1 MAGYQFFHI
10 EGYSRSGGKG
20 GRSVGYVLDEAERRP
35 GACPHV
41 DQPGAPTVLH
51 GMSIGDLRAVH
62 DQRAGEARQSVAGGK
77 TRAIRQDQLTL
88 LTAVASYPVPWSD
101 LDDAGRIEVEA
112 WERRTI
118 DWLKGQYGDRLA
130 TVVRHSDER
139 HPHLHAYVLPDDPA
153 MRAGL
158 LHPGFQA
165 KAAVMDREKPADAE
179 ERKALN
185 KEGDRAYREAMRGL
199 QSSYWQDVGLPSGL
213 ARLGPGRRRLTR
225 EAWQSEKTAAASV
238 VVATRQY
245 ESALGAARS
254 LQERGNAFVAR
265 THAAAAETR
274 QEASRRL
281 QEAKR
286 REAEVEGLKAEA
298 IRRGRE
304 SILAARRKAAEIVQ
318 SAEAAAAPLRTIGG
332 AIGTAWSAVRDRLSD
347 QQTRHEAEMERVRKE
362 GERET
367 ERQRE
372 RTAEER
378 QKTVAERNK
387 GDAVRASLAEKSASL
402 ERSRSENEALE
413 RRVQILRH
421 SLDQAQG
428 RKPDAPGLKS
438 PGPRG
443 PRL

>member
-1 MAGYQFFHI
+1 MPGYQFVHI

-51 GMSIGDLRAVH
+51 GMSIGDLREAH
-62 DQRAGEARQSVAGGK
+62 DRRAGEARQSVAGGK

-88 LTAVASYPVPWSD
+88 MTAVASHPVPWSD

-130 TVVRHSDER
+130 TVVRHSDEKF
-139 HPHLHAYVLPDDPA
+139 PHLHAYVLPDDPA

-165 KAAVMDREKPADAE
+165 KAGVMEGEKPSGAE
-179 ERKALN
+179 ERQALN
-185 KEGDRAYREAMRGL
+185 REGDRAYREAMRGL
-199 QSSYWQDVGLPSGL
+199 QSSYWEKVGLPSGL

-245 ESALGAARS
+245 ETALGAARS

-281 QEAKR
+281 QEARR
-286 REAEVEGLKAEA
+286 REAEAERLKAEVEGLKAEA

-304 SILAARRKAAEIVQ
+304 SIAAAKRKAAEIVQ
-318 SAEAAAAPLRTIGG
+318 TAEAAAAPLKTIGG
-332 AIGTAWSAVRDRLSD
+332 AIGTAWSAMRDRLSD
-347 QQTRHEAEMERVRKE
+347 QETRHEAEMERVRKE
-362 GERET
+362 GERAARREA
-367 ERQRE
+367 ERARE
-372 RTAEER
+372 AEAEVRKER
-378 QKTVAERNK
+378 GKVEAVKTVL
-387 GDAVRASLAEKSASL
+387 G
-402 ERSRSENEALE
+402 ERSDE
-413 RRVQILRH
+413 LRKTREE
-421 SLDQAQG
+421 LARIRG
-428 RKPDAPGLKS
+428 RDPNPR
-438 PGPRG
+438 PRG
-443 PRL
+443 PDFRR